1 MGYLRDAAGAPA
13 SRKPARRSPALLV
26 VGLCFG
32 IGLGCDGADLHGAGG
47 SAGDGG
53 GTTSS
58 TTAASGGAGG
68 TTIPGAGGSGNGS
81 GSGNNT
87 GVGGEAGW
95 GGGAAGGSGGAGG
108 GGAWGGSG
116 GGVSPEDQAICDG
129 YCLLD
134 ACVDGVCTRPPTLNV
149 AITELEE
156 KAATVIHSART
167 SVCQTQGTATFIEVL
182 ASAGECAVVKATT
195 MFTGPVTPLDP
206 GGLTVTTDTLGTS
219 AVTSCFGGAL
229 PPDTAFSPG
238 DLVSF
243 SGSGSADVPAFS
255 LDLIAPEPVG
265 LTTTPIQG
273 GQPTA
278 FSWTSSELP
287 TYVAM
292 AGEDVLLF
300 CVPTLPPPL
309 IVDGSLT
316 ALLASSPKMLLAFAP
331 IMHLSQTDFDG
342 AGPVLLAGAT
352 ATTNVYTS
360 YSP

>member
-1 MGYLRDAAGAPA
+1 MGYLRSAAVTPTSRRGARP
-13 SRKPARRSPALLV
+13 SPGFLV
-26 VGLCFG
+26 PGLCFG
-32 IGLGCDGADLHGAGG
+32 IGLGCGGADTHGAGG
-47 SAGDGG
+47 STGDGG
-53 GTTSS
+53 GATSS

-68 TTIPGAGGSGNGS
+68 NTLPGAGGYGNGS

-95 GGGAAGGSGGAGG
+95 GGSAAGGSGGS
-108 GGAWGGSG
+108 GGAGGSG

-134 ACVDGVCTRPPTLNV
+134 ACVDGVCTRPATLNV
-149 AITELEE
+149 TISELEE
-156 KAATVIHSART
+156 KAATTTHSART
-167 SVCQTQGTATFIEVL
+167 SVCQTQGVATFIQVL
-182 ASAGECAVVKATT
+182 ASAGECAVVKATS
-195 MFTGPVTPLDP
+195 MITGPVTPLDP
-206 GGLTVTTDTLGTS
+206 GDVTVTTDTLGT
-219 AVTSCFGGAL
+219 APVTSCFAGAL

-238 DLVSF
+238 DAVAFL
-243 SGSGSADVPAFS
+243 GSGSADVPAFS
-255 LDLIAPEPVG
+255 IDLIAPEPVG

-273 GQPTA
+273 GQPTS

-331 IMHLSQTDFDG
+331 IMHLAQTDFDG
-342 AGPVLLAGAT
+342 AGPVLLVGAT